1 MRQEPFDKKGSWQPA
16 PSEQDCSIHFAD
28 GLATDE
34 NPIPTVFLGY
44 GSKQKKSRR
53 ALFRKLLEKNVRG
66 YITPVTSTSQE
77 EEVPLQ
83 ASFIDENLDINMEEL
98 NKPMKVILE
107 PMKVIPGGHLYCFP
121 NNSTS
126 CYACQDKSNLV
137 KALVSKINKST
148 FESKQLKHRS
158 IMKTSKFT
166 WKKIKT
172 DVKMKFYTAINTIV
186 LFNEIFRLK
195 QSFLSA
201 LVYWNK
207 PKHEKKKK
215 KKKAKSGIEDLM
227 SLRNCVSLISF
238 CSH

>member
-16 PSEQDCSIHFAD
+16 QSEQDCSIHFTD

-44 GSKQKKSRR
+44 GSKEKKSRR
-53 ALFRKLLEKNVRG
+53 ALFRKLLGKNVREG
-66 YITPVTSTSQE
+66 DITPVTSTSQE
-77 EEVPLQ
+77 EEVSLQ
-83 ASFIDENLDINMEEL
+83 ASFIDENLDINIEEL
-98 NKPMKVILE
+98 NKPMEVILE

-121 NNSTS
+121 NNSTP
-126 CYACQDKSNLV
+126 CYACQDKSNLA

-158 IMKTSKFT
+158 IMKTSTFT

-186 LFNEIFRLK
+186 LFNKIFRLI

-207 PKHEKKKK
+207 PKHEKKKL
-215 KKKAKSGIEDLM
+215 AK
-227 SLRNCVSLISF
+227 
-238 CSH
+238 